1 MREGSRKYDA
11 VPVFPDKQVV
21 AEQEKAQEQK
31 WLKDFLLTWISRLS
45 IFLSHHVTRPIL
57 PLYLVTFGASSTVIG
72 AVMAVFT
79 VSTTVMRIPV
89 GMLID
94 RVGRKPFLLGGVFL
108 FGAGNFGYLWA
119 PSILMM
125 LPFRVLHGM
134 GWSGCT
140 TAIATLSADIVPLKR
155 RGELMGY
162 AGMASSLAGALGPV
176 IGFAL
181 FQRFDYPGVFLGAG
195 ALLGVSFLVG
205 LPVPERK
212 PGGPQAAP
220 QRGWLDT
227 IVVKETLPTALAVA
241 FLSFGHGGILT
252 FLPLHALQIGL
263 SNPGIWFAI
272 YAGTVLASRP
282 VAGPIS
288 DRVSRRAVIIPG
300 LLLNFAGICLLALSF
315 SPSWLMVAAAVTG
328 LGTGAAQP
336 ALMTVAVDRASE
348 QRRGQSLAQF
358 QFFYDLGIG
367 VGSLSLGA
375 LLDLVHQEFS
385 MMYGATA
392 LVALLGLWIYWRR
405 D

>member
-1 MREGSRKYDA
+1 
-11 VPVFPDKQVV
+11 VV
-21 AEQEKAQEQK
+21 AEQDTAPEQG
-31 WLKDFLLTWISRLS
+31 WLKDFLLTWVSRLS

-57 PLYLVTFGASSTVIG
+57 PLYLVSFGASSTVIG

-79 VSTTVMRIPV
+79 ITATMMRIPV

-94 RVGRKPFLLGGVFL
+94 RIGRKPFLLGGVVL
-108 FGAGNFGYLWA
+108 FTAGNFGYLWA
-119 PSILMM
+119 PSILLM
-125 LPFRVLHGM
+125 LPFRVLHGV

-140 TAIATLSADIVPLKR
+140 TAVATLSADVVPQRR

-181 FQRFDYPGVFLGAG
+181 FQRFDYTGVFLGAG
-195 ALLGVSFLVG
+195 ALLGLSFLLA
-205 LPVPERK
+205 LPLPERRRAT
-212 PGGPQAAP
+212 PAAVE
-220 QRGWLDT
+220 QSGWLDS
-227 IVVKETLPTALAVA
+227 IMVKETLLTAIAVA

-252 FLPLHALQIGL
+252 FLPIHAYKIGMT
-263 SNPGIWFAI
+263 NPGIWFAI
-272 YAGTVLASRP
+272 YAGSVLASRP
-282 VAGPIS
+282 IAGPIS

-300 LLLNFAGICLLALSF
+300 LLLNLAGICLLALSF
-315 SPSWLMVAAAVTG
+315 EPSWLMVAAVVAG

-348 QRRGQSLAQF
+348 ERRGHSLAQF

-375 LLDLVHQEFS
+375 LLDLARQDFS
-385 MMYGATA
+385 IMYAATA
-392 LVALLGLWIYWRR
+392 VVALVGLWIYWRR

>member
-1 MREGSRKYDA
+1 M
-11 VPVFPDKQVV
+11 VV
-21 AEQEKAQEQK
+21 SEQDKAQEQK

-45 IFLSHHVTRPIL
+45 IFLSHHVSRPIL

-94 RVGRKPFLLGGVFL
+94 RVGRKPFLLGGIFL
-108 FGAGNFGYLWA
+108 FTLGNFGYLWA
-119 PSILMM
+119 PSILLM
-125 LPFRVLHGM
+125 LPFRVVHGV

-140 TAIATLSADIVPLKR
+140 TAIATLSADIVPQKR

-195 ALLGVSFLVG
+195 ALLGLSFLVG
-205 LPVPERK
+205 IPVLERRRPTQETVAK
-212 PGGPQAAP
+212 G
-220 QRGWLDT
+220 GWLDT
-227 IVVKETLPTALAVA
+227 LVVRETLPTAIAVA

-252 FLPLHALQIGL
+252 FLPIHALEIGMN
-263 SNPGIWFAI
+263 NPGIWFAI
-272 YAGTVLASRP
+272 YAGSVLASRP
-282 VAGPIS
+282 IAGPIS

-300 LLLNFAGICLLALSF
+300 LLLNLAGICLLALSF
-315 SPSWLMVAAAVTG
+315 APSWLMVAAAVAG

-336 ALMTVAVDRASE
+336 ALMTVAVDRTSE

-367 VGSLSLGA
+367 IGSLSLGA
-375 LLDLVHQEFS
+375 LLDLVNQQFS
-385 MMYGATA
+385 IMYAATA
-392 LVALLGLWIYWRR
+392 VVAFLGLWIYWRR

>member
-1 MREGSRKYDA
+1 M
-11 VPVFPDKQVV
+11 
-21 AEQEKAQEQK
+21 AEQEKTGEEK
-31 WLKDFLLTWISRLS
+31 WLGDFILTWISRLS

-79 VSTTVMRIPV
+79 ASTTIMRIPV

-94 RVGRKPFLLGGVFL
+94 RMGRKLFLLGGVLL
-108 FGAGNFGYLWA
+108 FAIGNFGYLWA
-119 PSILMM
+119 PSILLM
-125 LPFRVLHGM
+125 LPFRILHGI
-134 GWSGCT
+134 GWSACT

-162 AGMASSLAGALGPV
+162 AGMASSLAAALGPV

-181 FQRFDYPGVFLGAG
+181 FQRFDYSGVFLGAAAFL
-195 ALLGVSFLVG
+195 ALSFLAG
-205 LPVPERK
+205 LPVPECKRS
-212 PGGPQAAP
+212 AADAAAEAN
-220 QRGWLDT
+220 WLDT
-227 IVVKETLPTALAVA
+227 LVVKETLPTAIAVA

-252 FLPLHALQIGL
+252 FLPIQALQIGMN
-263 SNPGIWFAI
+263 NPGIWFAI
-272 YAGTVLASRP
+272 YAGSVLASRP

-300 LLLNFAGICLLALSF
+300 LVLNLVGICLLAFSF
-315 SPSWLMVAAAVTG
+315 GPAWLLIAAAAAG
-328 LGTGAAQP
+328 LGTGTAQP
-336 ALMTVAVDRASE
+336 ALMTLAVDRASE
-348 QRRGQSLAQF
+348 RRRGQSLAQF

-367 VGSLSLGA
+367 VGSLCLGA
-375 LLDLVHQEFS
+375 LLDFANQDFS
-385 MMYGATA
+385 VMYGATA

>member
-1 MREGSRKYDA
+1 MTR
-11 VPVFPDKQVV
+11 
-21 AEQEKAQEQK
+21 QETAQEPK

-57 PLYLVTFGASSTVIG
+57 PIYLVTFGASSTIIG

-79 VSTTVMRIPV
+79 ITATATRIPV

-94 RVGRKPFLLGGVFL
+94 RVGRRPFLLGGIAI

-119 PSILMM
+119 PSILSM
-125 LPFRVLHGM
+125 LPFRVLHGL

-140 TAIATLSADIVPLKR
+140 TAVATLAADIVPPRR
-155 RGELMGY
+155 RGELIGY

-181 FQRFDYPGVFLGAG
+181 LHRYDYPGVFLGAG
-195 ALLGVSFLVG
+195 ALLGLSFLVG
-205 LPVPERK
+205 LPVPEVKQPPR
-212 PGGPQAAP
+212 PAP
-220 QRGWLDT
+220 TTDHWLDS
-227 IVVKETLPTALAVA
+227 IVIKETLQPAIAVA

-252 FLPLHALQIGL
+252 FLPIHALQIGMT
-263 SNPGIWFAI
+263 NPGVWFAI
-272 YAGTVLASRP
+272 YASCVLASRP
-282 VAGPIS
+282 IAGPIS

-300 LLLNFAGICLLALSF
+300 LLLNLAGLILLALGAT
-315 SPSWLMVAAAVTG
+315 PLLLMAAAAVAG
-328 LGTGAAQP
+328 LGTGTAQP
-336 ALMTVAVDRASE
+336 ALTTVVVDQATP

-367 VGSLSLGA
+367 VGSLTLGA
-375 LLDLVHQEFS
+375 LLDLANQDFTI
-385 MMYGATA
+385 MYTATA

-405 D
+405 G

>member
-1 MREGSRKYDA
+1 M
-11 VPVFPDKQVV
+11 V

-57 PLYLVTFGASSTVIG
+57 PLYLVSFGASSTVIG

-79 VSTTVMRIPV
+79 VSTTVMRIPI

-94 RVGRKPFLLGGVFL
+94 RAGRKLFLLGGVFL
-108 FGAGNFGYLWA
+108 FALGNFGYLWA
-119 PSILMM
+119 PSILLM
-125 LPFRVLHGM
+125 LPFRVLHGI

-140 TAIATLSADIVPLKR
+140 TAVATLAADIVPQKR

-181 FQRFDYPGVFLGAG
+181 FERYDYVGVFLGAG
-195 ALLGVSFLVG
+195 ALLGLSFLAG
-205 LPVPERK
+205 AALPERARAQ
-212 PGGPQAAP
+212 PEIAQ
-220 QRGWLDT
+220 QRGWLDS
-227 IVVKETLPTALAVA
+227 IIVKETLPSAAAVA

-252 FLPLHALQIGL
+252 FLPIHALQIGMD
-263 SNPGIWFAI
+263 NPGTWFAI
-272 YAGTVLASRP
+272 YAGSVLAIRP
-282 VAGPIS
+282 IAGPIS

-300 LLLNFAGICLLALSF
+300 LLLNFAGICLLALSVAT
-315 SPSWLMVAAAVTG
+315 SWLMVAAAVAG

-336 ALMTVAVDRASE
+336 ALMTVAVDRTSE
-348 QRRGQSLAQF
+348 QRRGHSLAQF

-367 VGSLSLGA
+367 VGSLCLGA
-375 LLDLVHQEFS
+375 LLDLVQQEFS
-385 MMYGATA
+385 IMYAATA
-392 LVALLGLWIYWRR
+392 LVALLGLWIYWRK

>member
-1 MREGSRKYDA
+1 MRECSRKYD
-11 VPVFPDKQVV
+11 VVLFPDNQVV
-21 AEQEKAQEQK
+21 AEQEKAREQK
-31 WLKDFLLTWISRLS
+31 WLTDFLLTWISRLS

-57 PLYLVTFGASSTVIG
+57 PLYLVTFGASSTTIG

-94 RVGRKPFLLGGVFL
+94 RAGRKPFLLGGVFL
-108 FGAGNFGYLWA
+108 FALGNFGYLWA
-119 PSILMM
+119 PSILLM

-140 TAIATLSADIVPLKR
+140 TAVATLSADIVPQKR

-181 FQRFDYPGVFLGAG
+181 FQRFDYAGVFFGAG

-205 LPVPERK
+205 FPVPERK
-212 PGGPQAAP
+212 RGGPQAAV

-227 IVVKETLPTALAVA
+227 IVVKETLPTAVAVA

-252 FLPLHALQIGL
+252 FLPIHALRIGVN
-263 SNPGIWFAI
+263 NPGIWFAI
-272 YAGTVLASRP
+272 YAGAVLASRP
-282 VAGPIS
+282 IAGPIS

-300 LLLNFAGICLLALSF
+300 LLLNFTGICLLSLSI
-315 SPSWLMVAAAVTG
+315 SPLWLMVAAVVSG

-336 ALMTVAVDRASE
+336 ALMTVAVDRTSE
-348 QRRGQSLAQF
+348 ERRGQSLAQF

-367 VGSLSLGA
+367 IGSLSLGA
-375 LLDLVHQEFS
+375 LLDLVNQEFS
-385 MMYGATA
+385 IMYGATA
-392 LVALLGLWIYWRR
+392 LVALFGLSIYWHR